1 MNLVNTIK
9 NPWTK
14 SGQHQFVSIIIIALC
29 AEFGDANNAVAIA
42 QFGVNH
48 RD

>member
-9 NPWTK
+9 DPQTK

-29 AEFGDANNAVAIA
+29 AKFGAANDAVAIA